1 MITRQRS
8 PFFSFTLWSL
18 SVGANQDHKIQID
31 GALCI
36 MFLCVKY
43 IFTYQQKQFQVCWHR
58 YPCELLIQTSFVSN
72 LIKIWM
78 LSCGVNGTNLLE
90 FKWNIMERSKISTKY
105 QLSINLLAEKR
116 PYFPKPESWKQEL
129 FSN

>member
-18 SVGANQDHKIQID
+18 SVGAIQDHKIQTD

-43 IFTYQQKQFQVCWHR
+43 IFRYKQKQFQVCWHR

-78 LSCGVNGTNLLE
+78 LCCGVNGTNLLE
-90 FKWNIMERSKISTKY
+90 FKWNIMESSK
-105 QLSINLLAEKR
+105 R
-116 PYFPKPESWKQEL
+116 
-129 FSN
+129 

>member
-18 SVGANQDHKIQID
+18 SVGAIQDHKIQTG

-43 IFTYQQKQFQVCWHR
+43 IFPYQQKQFQVCWHR

-90 FKWNIMERSKISTKY
+90 FKWNIMESSKRSTKY
-105 QLSINLLAEKR
+105 HLSINFLAEKKTV
-116 PYFPKPESWKQEL
+116 FPTTRKLKTRTFQ
-129 FSN
+129 